1 MGQTINHSTPSHGS
15 AQNLSQGKHSP
26 GKSTERK
33 TKHSDAATARS
44 AGIAGHRPSA
54 KTSSRI
60 SREERLRMI
69 EEAAYYRAQQ
79 RGFEG
84 GNEMQ
89 DWLDAE
95 AEINLKYPD

>member
-1 MGQTINHSTPSHGS
+1 MGQTINHSTPSRES
-15 AQNLSQGKHSP
+15 AQTLPKGKHSH
-26 GKSTERK
+26 GKSTEKK
-33 TKHSDAATARS
+33 TKHSDAATTRS
-44 AGIAGHRPSA
+44 AA
-54 KTSSRI
+54 KTSSGI

-84 GNEMQ
+84 GSEMQ

-95 AEINLKYPD
+95 AEINSKYPD